1 MNDYDDLDTYNG
13 DAEHD
18 MMVDYDY
25 HVNTDELVE
34 VFNDED
40 LDEYVNNLNDWD

>member
-13 DAEHD
+13 DSEHD

-25 HVNTDELVE
+25 HINTGELSE
-34 VFNDED
+34 LFDD
-40 LDEYVNNLNDWD
+40 DDIDDFIQP

>member
-1 MNDYDDLDTYNG
+1 MDDLDTFNR

-25 HVNTDELVE
+25 HINTDELTE

-40 LDEYVNNLNDWD
+40 LDK